1 MRPPVPPAT
10 TASAPIF
17 ARLPINADHSVVFEE
32 PAAGHVMLWDAT
44 PIGDAATI
52 DSVAFTKDVSVRLA
66 VSALNSL
73 QAHLRR
79 ETSTRNH
86 EIVGFMISPQQVVM
100 ATSAARLIEFDCF
113 DKGVR
118 VGAGL
123 EPTTGRGTPVPV
135 YLVQDSESRLLHQ
148 LKSDRSLH
156 LFAYNANLQ
165 KLSFLHLSPRYK
177 LHLVPIIP
185 PGLVTNSVAAKLQ
198 STAIPRTPASGYLA
212 INRARRAYL
221 LRREETNLRLAG
233 LWIAGTKD
241 TSPTRAVFDECV
253 AFTLNGIPKAT
264 ESRFLLALFPADSAT
279 DYAFFQW
286 HLDRDAFLCHAA
298 EFRPATGKYITSA
311 LRALDV
317 LGLTRPYAPPPSV
330 VAPAPESEEVEPEV
344 AHEPSS
350 VAAASTI
357 VHASGSPRTGGT
369 AAAPTASSPH
379 VAPPHARTVSGTTT
393 TTTAGA
399 DPPAT
404 TSTRAATPTVPAT
417 DSVASLHQMVW
428 LLMQQVQHLQ
438 EQQMRAGF
446 HAAPPP
452 PPPPPPVAAAVATQ
466 SVGVNTSFCST
477 RSVAINTSFD
487 RAAPSA
493 AAGAPAP
500 VIHDDAPLSAADL
513 LPDPPRARAPSPAR
527 RSHRPRSSYSPSLS
541 TSSFSSESISQLLES
556 VTHHLDADDD
566 DESLAVDEGAPAS
579 DLEDERTCQAITS
592 RVVSADDRFI
602 LTADDL
608 AALDASPPRRRRSGS
623 SRRRPR
629 SSVSSGSTAS
639 SMSPLSVRS
648 AGSPPPPPRPPS
660 SRSVHHDHDRPHAA
674 AAVHG
679 HIHRRHRHHHHQYHQ
694 EPRAPSPPPQ
704 PLSYPVTPP
713 RVSALVA
720 SAVTT
725 PSAFSMSSLD
735 ATVADL
741 DMSVATLEYLKKYGL
756 L

>member
-1 MRPPVPPAT
+1 
-10 TASAPIF
+10 
-17 ARLPINADHSVVFEE
+17 
-32 PAAGHVMLWDAT
+32 MLRRDAT
-44 PIGDAATI
+44 PIGDAVTI
-52 DSVAFTKDVSVRLA
+52 DSITFTKDVSVRMA
-66 VSALNSL
+66 VSALESL
-73 QAHLRR
+73 QAHVRR
-79 ETSTRNH
+79 ETSTKNH
-86 EIVGFMISPQQVVM
+86 EIVGFMISPQQAVT

-118 VGAGL
+118 VGSGL
-123 EPTTGRGTPVPV
+123 EPTTGRGTPV

-156 LFAYNANLQ
+156 LFAYNANLH
-165 KLSFLHLSPRYK
+165 KISFLQLSPRYK
-177 LHLVPIIP
+177 LHFTPIIP
-185 PGLVTNSVAAKLQ
+185 LGLVNNSVAAKLQ
-198 STAIPRTPASGYLA
+198 SSAVPRTPASGYLA

-264 ESRFLLALFPADSAT
+264 ESRFLLALFPADSST
-279 DYAFFQW
+279 DYSFFQW
-286 HLDRDAFLCHAA
+286 HLGRDAFLCHAA
-298 EFRPATGKYITSA
+298 EFRPATGRYITSA

-317 LGLTRPYAPPPSV
+317 LGLTRPYAPPPP
-330 VAPAPESEEVEPEV
+330 VAVPAPEDDGEDLEVTR
-344 AHEPSS
+344 EPSS
-350 VAAASTI
+350 VASASVL
-357 VHASGSPRTGGT
+357 VHAPGSSPQPGAATT
-369 AAAPTASSPH
+369 ATASSPH
-379 VAPPHARTVSGTTT
+379 IARPAPTSTALSPHVTPPHARTVSGITA
-393 TTTAGA
+393 TTTAA

-404 TSTRAATPTVPAT
+404 TSTRAATPTAPAT

-438 EQQMRAGF
+438 EHQMRAGF
-446 HAAPPP
+446 HAPQPSPPP
-452 PPPPPPVAAAVATQ
+452 PPRVATTQ

-487 RAAPSA
+487 GIAPSA
-493 AAGAPAP
+493 AAAAPAVPIP
-500 VIHDDAPLSAADL
+500 VHVTVHSDAPLSAADL

-527 RSHRPRSSYSPSLS
+527 RSHRPRSYSPSLS
-541 TSSFSSESISQLLES
+541 MTSFSSESISQLLES
-556 VTHHLDADDD
+556 VTHLGDESLSLAAGSDDGVGAPRSDDDD
-566 DESLAVDEGAPAS
+566 DEDATA
-579 DLEDERTCQAITS
+579 ERTCQAIAS

-608 AALDASPPRRRRSGS
+608 AALDASSPRRSGS

-629 SSVSSGSTAS
+629 SSVSSRSSSGSLAS

-660 SRSVHHDHDRPHAA
+660 MRSVHHDHDRAPHAAA

-679 HIHRRHRHHHHQYHQ
+679 HLHRRHRHHHHHHHA
-694 EPRAPSPPPQ
+694 PRAQSPPSQ

-713 RVSALVA
+713 RVAALVA
-720 SAVTT
+720 SAITT
-725 PSAFSMSSLD
+725 SSPSSTASLD

-741 DMSVATLEYLKKYGL
+741 DMSMATVEYLKKYGL